1 MPAFDQS
8 PVKSS
13 TLASKGWIAAAFALL
28 VANIGL
34 LVIGAYSPS
43 VISRIDSSAI
53 KTEIGFARVVAVP
66 FESYFFEL
74 PSDGVSNRSKL
85 RLFEEGKELG
95 EPHAPHADVRER
107 GAGRYSHWYRQIWF
121 SSSDNTDPRINGRR
135 YEIASPSQVKTS
147 LVIAIICFDVLALA
161 LFRRRLQQRYSQEY
175 PAATVL
181 SQSLSNWLLGVLAG
195 STVAIALGVAIASHL
210 EYRTN
215 DDVNMRFIAERIIS
229 DSSTSAYLFYQNI
242 LVGLALKAL
251 YNLAPHWP
259 WYDINILGGAV
270 FGAFLCIFGTLRLCR
285 FWAERFVAC
294 AAAIFMIVPMF
305 QAVQFSASA
314 MLLAAG
320 AVIVFCVIL
329 FDDVGKVLTRWLVG
343 AAFIAFVWGGLIRF
357 EAAMLVVL
365 TAAPLAAFGWRRL
378 GRRHIG
384 VLVACAASVFLCLG
398 AAAYNAHY
406 YSSSPGWDAFQ
417 QRVVATARATDWLP
431 LDSSSGQQVD
441 AALKAAGW
449 TPNDYELLSGWMA
462 SNKELFSEE
471 RMQRFAALAPRMSVL
486 RVLRGIFLE
495 FANLPTEV
503 WLLACI
509 PFVTALAIGT
519 FQGFVVA
526 GASLIWLVTMT
537 VVTALV
543 FKVSFGHIIWPLFAS
558 TLLVANA
565 VILAM
570 PRRITHAAFART
582 EQAIVR
588 IAAVAGLLWLS
599 SWQVARVAAV
609 GLADEQFRTG
619 PVARDLAVWPLK
631 QNDLVVVWNNNFPF
645 ELWPRPF
652 GKIEPTARQFLHTTG
667 TVYSPLAE
675 GLYRKWGTS
684 DVAWAMCH
692 VPGVLRVED
701 KRRDYASAHERQ
713 LATYMKQHHG
723 EAVRADEVFAGET
736 LTLYVCKPVR

>member
-1 MPAFDQS
+1 LL
-8 PVKSS
+8 
-13 TLASKGWIAAAFALL
+13 LANAALL
-28 VANIGL
+28 AMA
-34 LVIGAYSPS
+34 AYSPA
-43 VISRIDSSAI
+43 VVGAIDPSAV
-53 KTEIGFARVVAVP
+53 KPEIGRAYVVAVP

-85 RLFEEGKELG
+85 RLFEDGKELR
-95 EPHAPHADVRER
+95 EAHAPHADVRES
-107 GAGRYSHWYRQIWF
+107 GSGRYSHWYRQIWF
-121 SSSDNTDPRINGRR
+121 SSSDNTDPRTNGRR

-147 LVIAIICFDVLALA
+147 LVIAIVCLDILALA
-161 LFRRRLQQRYSQEY
+161 LLRRRLQRRYSQEY
-175 PAATVL
+175 PAVAASS
-181 SQSLSNWLLGVLAG
+181 SQSLPNWLLGALAIG
-195 STVAIALGVAIASHL
+195 TVAIALGVAVASHL

-215 DDVNMRFIAERIIS
+215 DDVNMRFIAEMIIS
-229 DSSTSAYLFYQNI
+229 DTSMSAYLFYQNI

-251 YNLAPHWP
+251 YNVAPHWP
-259 WYDINILGGAV
+259 WYDINVLGGAL
-270 FGAFLCIFGTLRLCR
+270 FGGLLCIFGMLRLCR
-285 FWAERFVAC
+285 FWAERLVVC

-320 AVIVFCVIL
+320 AVTVFCVIL

-343 AAFIAFVWGGLIRF
+343 TAFIAFIWGGLIRF

-384 VLVACAASVFLCLG
+384 VLAVCAASIALCLG
-398 AAAYNAHY
+398 AAAYNAYY
-406 YSSSPGWDAFQ
+406 YSSSPGWEAFQ
-417 QRVVATARATDWLP
+417 QRKGVIARTTDWLS
-431 LDSSSGQQVD
+431 LDASSGQQVD

-471 RMQRFAALAPRMSVL
+471 RMKRFAALAPRMSAM
-486 RVLRGIFLE
+486 RVIRGIYLE

-503 WLLACI
+503 WLLACL
-509 PFVTALAIGT
+509 PFIVALAIGT

-526 GASLIWLVTMT
+526 ATSPIWLLAMT

-543 FKVSFGHIIWPLFAS
+543 FKVSFGHIIWPVFAS

-570 PRRITHAAFART
+570 PRRSTRTAYART
-582 EQAIVR
+582 EQMIVR
-588 IAAVAGLLWLS
+588 MAAVAGLVWLS
-599 SWQVARVAAV
+599 GWQVTRVAAA
-609 GLADEQFRTG
+609 GLADERFRTG
-619 PVARDLAVWPLK
+619 PLAHDLAVWPLK
-631 QNDLVVVWNNNFPF
+631 ENDLVVVWNNNFPF

-667 TVYSPLAE
+667 TVHSPLAE
-675 GLYRKWGTS
+675 GLYRQWGTS
-684 DVAWAMCH
+684 DIAWAMCH

-701 KRRDYASAHERQ
+701 KRRGYAGIHERQ
-713 LATYMKQHHG
+713 LATYMKEHHG
-723 EAVRADEVFAGET
+723 ETVRADEVFAGET
-736 LTLYVCKPVR
+736 LTLYVCKRTP